1 MYETGLES
9 QIEQDREVENVE
21 ENQKTISPAP
31 KKAGGG
37 RRKTAGAAPPQGR
50 GGRKREEIDGVRVR
64 VRGRGERELGLGR
77 VEPDQVRHYWASHL
91 AGPDWI

>member
-50 GGRKREEIDGVRVR
+50 GGRKREEVDGGRVR
-64 VRGRGERELGLGR
+64 VRGGVSESWGWVGLSPTRSGTT
-77 VEPDQVRHYWASHL
+77 
-91 AGPDWI
+91 GPAI